1 MTIVRDP
8 SVHQGDVLHIEGPL
22 RAPLSGELA
31 QRVRALLHRGGQHL
45 VLDLARV
52 STIDAGGLGEL
63 VAVYN
68 MTLAAGGALQIVH
81 ATARVREILQ
91 RVGLFGLLSRE
102 RIHPGATGASEDF
115 GGVAFGA
122 RRAPRELDPGRA
134 REAMWTTICKGCR
147 VSN

>member
-8 SVHQGDVLHIEGPL
+8 FVHHRDVLHIEGPL
-22 RAPLSGELA
+22 RAPFSGELA
-31 QRVRALLHRGGQHL
+31 QRVRALLHRGGPHL

-68 MTLAAGGALQIVH
+68 MTVNAGGALQIVH
-81 ATARVREILQ
+81 ATARVREILE

-102 RIHPGATGASEDF
+102 WIHPGATGASKDF
-115 GGVAFGA
+115 GGVASGA
-122 RRAPRELDPGRA
+122 RRAPRQLHPGRA
-134 REAMWTTICKGCR
+134 WEALWTTICTGCR
-147 VSN
+147 VTN